1 MIKQEE
7 VGDKY
12 GAGKLFVPFYYVI
25 TMLLQCKLGSFTS
38 RIYIE
43 KALQTTV
50 CKA

>member
-25 TMLLQCKLGSFTS
+25 TMLLLCNHYAFTM
-38 RIYIE
+38 
-43 KALQTTV
+43 
-50 CKA
+50 